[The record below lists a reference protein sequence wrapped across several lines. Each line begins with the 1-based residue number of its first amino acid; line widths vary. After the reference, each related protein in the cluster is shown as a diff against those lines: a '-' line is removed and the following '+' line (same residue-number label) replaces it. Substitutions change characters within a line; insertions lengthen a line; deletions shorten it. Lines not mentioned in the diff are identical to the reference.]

1 MPRIQPVERTQA
13 DVKTGA
19 LLHAVE
25 NQMGMVPNLIATLAH
40 SLPATQAYLS
50 FSQILSGGEL
60 PAKLRE
66 QIALAVGEMNQCDYC
81 LSAHSYLGRYNGLSD
96 AEILDARHGTSE
108 DEKDQA
114 ALTFA
119 RKIVQDRGHVSDED
133 VAEVRR
139 AGYNDGE
146 IAEIV
151 ANVALNVFT
160 NYFNHVADTEIDF
173 PAVPSAAM
181 V

>member
-1 MPRIQPVERTQA
+1 MPRIQPVERTKA

-25 NQMGMVPNLIATLAH
+25 NQMGKVPNLIATLAH
-40 SLPATQAYLS
+40 SLSATQAYLS

-60 PAKLRE
+60 SGKLRE
-66 QIALAVGEMNQCDYC
+66 QIALTVSEMNQCDYC
-81 LSAHSYLGRYNGLSD
+81 LSAHTYLGLHKGLTD

-133 VAEVRR
+133 LAEVRR